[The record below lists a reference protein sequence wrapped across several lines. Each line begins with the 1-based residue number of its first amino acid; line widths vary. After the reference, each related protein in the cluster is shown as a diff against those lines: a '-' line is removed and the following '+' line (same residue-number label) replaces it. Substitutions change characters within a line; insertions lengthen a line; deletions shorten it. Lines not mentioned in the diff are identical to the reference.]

1 MSKELTTVTIHGTE
15 LPIKEY
21 QGERV
26 VTLKEIDA
34 VHRRPEGT
42 ARKRFHDN
50 RKHFIKGTDY
60 FMVKCSEVRPFFGQT
75 TPNGFNPNADVTLI
89 TESGYL
95 MLVKSFTDDLAWDVQ
110 RQLVN
115 SYFRVRQTQPQAAEL
130 GKLVEQLAVVAAS
143 MAQAVSLF
151 ATAMQNL
158 EAVTQLRRASKSQSI
173 RGFVED
179 CQHPDMTNLLS
190 NILSERET
198 TTEAWRAS
206 YHPGPR
212 KKVVS
217 RPPAAS
223 GQLRIETFPAEVRQ
237 AVDEMMEQMMEEQ
250 ALNFS
255 EIARYCNRV
264 GCMISS
270 PSVRRYYDKYFN
282 R

>member
-34 VHRRPEGT
+34 VHQRPEGT

-50 RKHFIKGTDY
+50 RKHFIKDVDY
-60 FMVKCSEVRPFFGQT
+60 FTLTQPSEIRTLGIKRPQGG
-75 TPNGFNPNADVTLI
+75 TPENITLI

-130 GKLVEQLAVVAAS
+130 GKLMEQLAVVAAS

-151 ATAMQNL
+151 ATAAQNL
-158 EAVTQLRRASKSQSI
+158 ETVTQFTRASKSQSI
-173 RGFVED
+173 RGFVEE
-179 CQHPDMTNLLS
+179 CQHPGMTNLLS
-190 NILSERET
+190 NILSEGET

-206 YHPGPR
+206 YHSGPR

-282 R
+282 Q